1 MGYNNELKKIKKK
14 KRKENEAEEW
24 TRLYQNF

>member
-1 MGYNNELKKIKKK
+1 MGYNNELRKIKKK
-14 KRKENEAEEW
+14 KRKENEVEEW